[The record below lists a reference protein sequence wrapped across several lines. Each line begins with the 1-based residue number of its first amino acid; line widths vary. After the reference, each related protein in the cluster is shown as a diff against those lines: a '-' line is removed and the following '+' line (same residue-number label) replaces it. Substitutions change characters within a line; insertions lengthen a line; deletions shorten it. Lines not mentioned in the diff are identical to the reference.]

1 MLGQDRRD
9 YQSLRYLQMEVKLGQ
24 VKHLDK
30 RFFKLKSLKV
40 ANNTEKAY
48 RAVLKSDG

>member
-1 MLGQDRRD
+1 MLGQDWRD
-9 YQSLRYLQMEVKLGQ
+9 YQSLRYLQMEVKLDQ

-30 RFFKLKSLKV
+30 RLKV